1 MLDLIL
7 RKIPKCNSIRSRPGW
22 VEPEVWFRIV
32 HVAGD
37 GCHGTPVAAYRQQT
51 VEIALGPKGAFEN
64 GNIGA
69 LTRRTPPDQVLSAV
83 PPGRGNP
90 KQPRVPKTPRVVE
103 LLRKATEWQ
112 VLLDIREGRQ
122 SGRNCPQGE
131 DHPRPGDTD
140 NGHVTAGTGDPGTN
154 FGHARFIP
162 ATTDYRASSQP
173 YRRHNPLPRSA
184 SGVPQVLD
192 LKRWDSNLHGF
203 PHHPLKVACLH
214 RVCSPFGFR

>member
-90 KQPRVPKTPRVVE
+90 RQPRVPKTPRVVE

-112 VLLDIREGRQ
+112 ALLDTGKVASQAEIALRERITRARVTQIMGMLRLAPEIQ
-122 SGRNCPQGE
+122 EQILAMHDSSVRPQITERVLNPIGVI
-131 DHPRPGDTD
+131 T
-140 NGHVTAGTGDPGTN
+140 
-154 FGHARFIP
+154 
-162 ATTDYRASSQP
+162 P
-173 YRRHNPLPRSA
+173 YRDQLREFHKFLI
-184 SGVPQVLD
+184 
-192 LKRWDSNLHGF
+192 
-203 PHHPLKVACLH
+203 
-214 RVCSPFGFR
+214 